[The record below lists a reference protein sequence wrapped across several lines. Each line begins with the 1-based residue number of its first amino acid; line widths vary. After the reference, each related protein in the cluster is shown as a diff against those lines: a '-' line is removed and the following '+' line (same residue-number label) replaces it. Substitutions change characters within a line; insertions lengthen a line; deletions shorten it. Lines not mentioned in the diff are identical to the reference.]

1 MAIPMKPKFEEFN
14 DGYAGFYKENDEG
27 ELVRAIDYALRFGE
41 ENISFSR
48 HYAARTVDKLI
59 DRMIHVPLSPD
70 RLETDWYVLIGEEQD
85 HIEKVDLYKKNL
97 PPILKLT
104 LKRIGKQ
111 KRKLIAAGIMKKQGK
126 GESGV

>member
-48 HYAARTVDKLI
+48 HYAARTVEKLI

-70 RLETDWYVLIGEEQD
+70 RLETDWYVLIATSKSW
-85 HIEKVDLYKKNL
+85 IVILSRTPLSNL
-97 PPILKLT
+97 VKPILN
-104 LKRIGKQ
+104 
-111 KRKLIAAGIMKKQGK
+111 
-126 GESGV
+126 

>member
-70 RLETDWYVLIGEEQD
+70 RLETDWYVLIGEEQY
-85 HIEKVDLYKKNL
+85 HIEKVDLYKKKPSANIKAY
-97 PPILKLT
+97 PETNWKAEE
-104 LKRIGKQ
+104 KVDR
-111 KRKLIAAGIMKKQGK
+111 
-126 GESGV
+126 SGDYEKPR